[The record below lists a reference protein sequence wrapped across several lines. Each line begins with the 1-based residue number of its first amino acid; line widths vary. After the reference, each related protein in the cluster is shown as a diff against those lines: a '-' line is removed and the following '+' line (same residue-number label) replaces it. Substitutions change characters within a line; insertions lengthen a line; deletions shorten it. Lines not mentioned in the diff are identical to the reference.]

1 MESNEMNAILASRQ
15 HQAGVT
21 LRFFSAPGGTR
32 VQEYYLYLLALKADI
47 ILYVDKYLPLQ
58 SLLFFV
64 VKHSKVM

>member
-1 MESNEMNAILASRQ
+1 MNAILASRQ

-47 ILYVDKYLPLQ
+47 IFYVDKYLPLQ
-58 SLLFFV
+58 SLLFLWLNIQR
-64 VKHSKVM
+64 